1 MLNNIYYEIRWFCEV
16 ILDSKNIR
24 MMQLYFDKD
33 NMEIIHFGGKN
44 HEFTIKKCENIV
56 KNWSLLI
63 LFYRKYLNLQTKLNK
78 IIRFLLNI
86 IYMSISKDVIKQC
99 LISKQ
104 REVDEAVIVNRPVEF
119 EENGNYVIVG
129 VRHAGKSYLLYQR
142 VRQLQAAGKGWDEI
156 LFVDFEDERLAE
168 FQTEDFNSLLEA
180 HLELYG
186 KKPVVF
192 LDEVQNIP
200 HWDKFVRR
208 LTDAKYRVYVTG
220 SNAKMLSKEVATT
233 LGGRFFIYDAYPY
246 SFKEYLA
253 AQQVELREHWEYDTI
268 QRSEVKRHLNEY
280 FYYGGLPEILSFKNK
295 RAMLSSLYQKI
306 YLGDICARNNI
317 KNDRVL
323 NILIKKMA
331 ESVKQPLSYNR
342 LKNVIVA
349 TGSPISVPTT
359 IDYADYASDS
369 WLILP
374 MENEVGKLTEKE
386 MQKKYYFV
394 DNGLLN
400 LFLMNS
406 ETSLLENVV
415 AVELCRRFGKKNVF
429 FLNAEKEID
438 FIVPDEKLAIQVSY
452 SIKDATTYNREVPPL
467 VKYAKAHQDWKCLLI
482 TYDEE
487 GTEEGIPV
495 VSVWKWLMEV

>member
-1 MLNNIYYEIRWFCEV
+1 
-16 ILDSKNIR
+16 
-24 MMQLYFDKD
+24 
-33 NMEIIHFGGKN
+33 
-44 HEFTIKKCENIV
+44 
-56 KNWSLLI
+56 
-63 LFYRKYLNLQTKLNK
+63 
-78 IIRFLLNI
+78 
-86 IYMSISKDVIKQC
+86 MSISKDVIKQC

-208 LTDAKYRVYVTG
+208 LADAKYRVYVTG

-253 AQQVELREHWEYDTI
+253 AQHVELKEHWEYDTI

-280 FYYGGLPEILSFKNK
+280 LYYGGLPEI
-295 RAMLSSLYQKI
+295 LYQKI

-359 IDYADYASDS
+359 IDYAGYTADS

-374 MENEVGKLTEKE
+374 MENEIGKLTEKE
-386 MQKKYYFV
+386 TQKKYYFI

-406 ETSLLENVV
+406 ETSLLENMV
-415 AVELCRRFGKKNVF
+415 AVELFRRYGKENVYY
-429 FLNAEKEID
+429 LNADKEID
-438 FIVPDEKLAIQVSY
+438 FIVPDKKLAIQVSY
-452 SIKDATTYNREVPPL
+452 SIKEESTYNREVSPL
-467 VKYAKAHQDWKCLLI
+467 AKYAKAHENWKCLLI

-495 VSVWKWLMEV
+495 VPVWKWLMRYGL

>member
-1 MLNNIYYEIRWFCEV
+1 MSV
-16 ILDSKNIR
+16 SK
-24 MMQLYFDKD
+24 
-33 NMEIIHFGGKN
+33 E
-44 HEFTIKKCENIV
+44 
-56 KNWSLLI
+56 
-63 LFYRKYLNLQTKLNK
+63 
-78 IIRFLLNI
+78 
-86 IYMSISKDVIKQC
+86 VIKQC

-104 REVDEAVIVNRPVEF
+104 REVDEAEIVPRPVSF

-156 LFVDFEDERLAE
+156 LFVNFEDERLAE
-168 FQTEDFNSLLEA
+168 FQTDDFNSLLEA

-192 LDEVQNIP
+192 LDEVQNID

-208 LTDAKYRVYVTG
+208 LADAKYKVYVTG

-246 SFKEYLA
+246 SFREYLA
-253 AQQVELREHWEYDTI
+253 AQQVNLEQHWMYDTV
-268 QRSEVKRHLNEY
+268 QRSQVKRHLNDY
-280 FYYGGLPEILSFKNK
+280 FYYGVLPEILSFQNK
-295 RAMLSSLYQKI
+295 RSMLSSLYQKF

-317 KNDRVL
+317 KSNRVL

-331 ESVKQPLSYNR
+331 ESVKQPLSFNR

-349 TGSPISVPTT
+349 TGAPISVPTT
-359 IDYADYASDS
+359 IDYVDYASDS

-406 ETSLLENVV
+406 ETSLLENMV
-415 AVELCRRFGKKNVF
+415 AVELCRRFGKNNVF

-438 FIVPDEKLAIQVSY
+438 FIVPDQKLALQVSY
-452 SIKDATTYNREVPPL
+452 TIKEEATYNREVPPL
-467 VKYAKAHQDWKCLLI
+467 VKYAKAHPDWQCLLI
-482 TYDEE
+482 AYDEE
-487 GTEEGIPV
+487 STEEGIPV
-495 VSVWKWLMEV
+495 VPVWKWLMEA

>member
-1 MLNNIYYEIRWFCEV
+1 MSV
-16 ILDSKNIR
+16 SK
-24 MMQLYFDKD
+24 
-33 NMEIIHFGGKN
+33 E
-44 HEFTIKKCENIV
+44 
-56 KNWSLLI
+56 
-63 LFYRKYLNLQTKLNK
+63 
-78 IIRFLLNI
+78 
-86 IYMSISKDVIKQC
+86 VIKQC

-104 REVDEAVIVNRPVEF
+104 REVDEAEIVPRPVSF

-156 LFVDFEDERLAE
+156 LFVNFEDERLAE
-168 FQTEDFNSLLEA
+168 FQTDDFNSLLEA

-192 LDEVQNIP
+192 LDEVQNID

-208 LTDAKYRVYVTG
+208 LADAKYNVYVTG

-246 SFKEYLA
+246 SFREYLA
-253 AQQVELREHWEYDTI
+253 AQQVNLEQHWMYDTV
-268 QRSEVKRHLNEY
+268 QRSQVKRHLNDY
-280 FYYGGLPEILSFKNK
+280 FYYGGLPEILSFQNK
-295 RAMLSSLYQKI
+295 RSMLSSLYQKI

-317 KNDRVL
+317 KSNRVL

-331 ESVKQPLSYNR
+331 ESVKQPLSFNR

-349 TGSPISVPTT
+349 TGAPISVPTT
-359 IDYADYASDS
+359 IDYVDYASDS

-406 ETSLLENVV
+406 ETSLLENMV
-415 AVELCRRFGKKNVF
+415 AVELCRRFGKNNVF

-438 FIVPDEKLAIQVSY
+438 FIVPDQKMALQVSY
-452 SIKDATTYNREVPPL
+452 TIKEEATYNREVPPL
-467 VKYAKAHQDWKCLLI
+467 VKYAKAHPDWQCLLI
-482 TYDEE
+482 AYDEE
-487 GTEEGIPV
+487 STAEGIPV
-495 VSVWKWLMEV
+495 VPVWKWLMEA

>member
-1 MLNNIYYEIRWFCEV
+1 
-16 ILDSKNIR
+16 
-24 MMQLYFDKD
+24 
-33 NMEIIHFGGKN
+33 
-44 HEFTIKKCENIV
+44 
-56 KNWSLLI
+56 
-63 LFYRKYLNLQTKLNK
+63 
-78 IIRFLLNI
+78 
-86 IYMSISKDVIKQC
+86 MSINKDVIKQC

-104 REVDEAVIVNRPVEF
+104 REVDEAVIVNRPIDF

-142 VRQLQAAGKGWDEI
+142 VRQLQAAGMGWDEI

-168 FQTEDFNSLLEA
+168 FQTEDFESLLEA

-186 KKPVVF
+186 KKPIVF

-208 LTDAKYRVYVTG
+208 LADAKYRVYVTG

-246 SFKEYLA
+246 SFKEYLM
-253 AQQVELREHWEYDTI
+253 AQNVELKEHWEYDTI

-280 FYYGGLPEILSFKNK
+280 FFYGGLPEILSFKNK

-317 KNDRVL
+317 KNDRVM
-323 NILIKKMA
+323 NILVKKMA
-331 ESVKQPLSYNR
+331 ESVKQPLSFNR
-342 LKNVIVA
+342 LRNVIVA
-349 TGSPISVPTT
+349 TGSPISVPTA
-359 IDYADYASDS
+359 IDYAGFAADS

-386 MQKKYYFV
+386 SQKKYYFI

-400 LFLMNS
+400 LFLMNA
-406 ETSLLENVV
+406 ETSLLENMV
-415 AVELCRRFGKKNVF
+415 AVELCRRYGKDNVYY
-429 FLNAEKEID
+429 LNAEKEID
-438 FIVPDEKLAIQVSY
+438 FIVPEEKLAIQASY
-452 SIKDATTYNREVPPL
+452 SIKDQTTREREVPPL
-467 VKYAKAHQDWKCLLI
+467 VKFAKGHEDWKCLLI
-482 TYDEE
+482 TYDEVE
-487 GTEEGIPV
+487 MEKGISV
-495 VSVWKWLMEV
+495 VPVWKWLLLDC